1 MPSFFLA
8 DQGKSCIKNHLEH
21 KDDLPCMI
29 CNQNVHDSMK
39 LDELRDYAEQVSSH
53 SRKLVASTEN
63 LLMPMIQ
70 FSFLFPTILM
80 LSISF
85 DLRVRTL
92 FKDLSTNWTSWLII
106 SSTISSLISLGA
118 SQTSIHFAT
127 PGKRNQRTLV
137 NRVLIFIIIMLQ
149 VLPKLLASQ
158 AFAFGCFGS
167 KFGHPDAIL
176 LFLFF
181 FPIASAVW
189 KTLMIALCLYA
200 SRYQLSWHKI
210 QSLFLSPFI
219 CTRIEGT
226 NDDVKDQSNS

>member
-1 MPSFFLA
+1 
-8 DQGKSCIKNHLEH
+8 
-21 KDDLPCMI
+21 
-29 CNQNVHDSMK
+29 MK
-39 LDELRDYAEQVSSH
+39 LDELKDYAEQVSCH

-70 FSFLFPTILM
+70 FSFLFPNILM
-80 LSISF
+80 LCIS

-118 SQTSIHFAT
+118 SQTSIHFAK

-137 NRVLIFIIIMLQ
+137 NRGFIFIIIMLQ

-176 LFLFF
+176 IFLFI

-189 KTLMIALCLYA
+189 KTLMTALCLYA
-200 SRYQLSWHKI
+200 SSYQLSWHKI

-226 NDDVKDQSNS
+226 NDDVMDQSNS

>member
-1 MPSFFLA
+1 
-8 DQGKSCIKNHLEH
+8 
-21 KDDLPCMI
+21 
-29 CNQNVHDSMK
+29 MK
-39 LDELRDYAEQVSSH
+39 LDELKDYAEQVSCH

-80 LSISF
+80 LSISIDF
-85 DLRVRTL
+85 RVRTL

-176 LFLFF
+176 VFLFF

-200 SRYQLSWHKI
+200 SSYQLSWHKI
-210 QSLFLSPFI
+210 QSLFLYPFI
-219 CTRIEGT
+219 CTRIEET
-226 NDDVKDQSNS
+226 NDDVMDQSNSKNKNSSISIFLF